1 MSAGKQGDDRL
12 ACFVCNMNLS
22 GLTITRVIL
31 WLMAIAIVSFVIGF
45 GILAISGELPSG
57 SGNKASPFRHPAMLV
72 PNTTTIMLD
81 GASTG
86 SVRITMGAGEL
97 SVHGG
102 APDTALMEATVF
114 SKSAEW
120 QPELEESVNGSQKSV
135 FMTEKGHKGKEWF
148 AVHSP
153 NTWEILLN
161 DRLPLN
167 LEVNVG
173 AGDSRL
179 DLGSLNL
186 ASLIVNNGAGDT
198 EIDLGRYRGG
208 RFNAEIHNGVGDLT
222 VRLPKSSNSRIAVHS
237 GVGDVTSTGF
247 EQRDEYYITP
257 GYNPSLP
264 VNDILL
270 KQGVGSIIL
279 EAV

>member
-1 MSAGKQGDDRL
+1 MSTGKQGDDRL
-12 ACFVCNMNLS
+12 ACFVCNLNLS
-22 GLTITRVIL
+22 GLTVTRVIL

-45 GILAISGELPSG
+45 GLLAVSGELPSG
-57 SGNKASPFRHPAMLV
+57 SGNKASPFRHTAMIA
-72 PNTTTIMLD
+72 PNTTTVMLD
-81 GASTG
+81 DASSG

-97 SVHGG
+97 SLRGG
-102 APDTALMEATVF
+102 APDAALMEATVF
-114 SKSAEW
+114 SKAAEW
-120 QPELEESVNGSQKSV
+120 QPDLEQSVNGSRKSII
-135 FMTEKGHKGKEWF
+135 MTEKGHKGKEWF

-153 NTWEILLN
+153 NNWEILLS
-161 DRLPLN
+161 DRVPLD
-167 LEVNVG
+167 LDVNVG

-179 DLGSLNL
+179 DLGSLRL
-186 ASLIVNNGAGDT
+186 SHLIVNNGAGDT
-198 EIDLGRYRGG
+198 EIDLGRYTGG
-208 RFNAEIHNGVGDLT
+208 QFNAEIHNGVGDLT
-222 VRLPKSSNSRIAVHS
+222 VRLPKNSNTRVVVHS

-264 VNDILL
+264 VNEVLL